1 MNNRWSTLTAEDI
14 WFQCDLY
21 LRFLPPINRWMICID
36 LRLLSKCQEGPSLRS
51 KDAAWSRGWI
61 LRLKKKIKI
70 NAKNPY
76 GHFLARN
83 GSKSTITTQK
93 SGKVNK
99 VLYCC
104 RLLLILE
111 KWMDITQLDISASK
125 SCSLTMRPP
134 LTSKTA
140 LPNILKTASN
150 QWVSSKD

>member
-1 MNNRWSTLTAEDI
+1 MHWFETTFKMLGRAVFEIKRCSMVKRLDFEAE
-14 WFQCDLY
+14 
-21 LRFLPPINRWMICID
+21 
-36 LRLLSKCQEGPSLRS
+36 
-51 KDAAWSRGWI
+51 
-61 LRLKKKIKI
+61 KKIKI

-150 QWVSSKD
+150 QWVSSKDWWKVWIFDRDRTKTRCPQQWVVTWMRMYH